1 MASSRPATAATKG
14 AVAPDPR
21 FFFLGGGVL
30 AVLGVASLVWLYALG
45 LAGSP
50 LTELLPLLKK
60 DFSYVAMPGVLFLLA
75 GVPLFLAAMFRGARW
90 SARDRTFWQG
100 GSVAIDIGL
109 TPLPAVLLWSL
120 VPIAAYVPLIP
131 LPVLAE
137 TSAGDFGDTV
147 RGASPEFWTLVSI
160 YGFLAAGTVGVF
172 LASLLKRATYRR
184 LAAAHTG
191 VRPADT
197 VNGGSTFWRLVA
209 TQWRAETFLSFIGFG
224 LFGVLPL
231 LWHDSLAGQKPF
243 DDTALVVLSSV
254 AAGCTVLAVVTVLN
268 AWRSGDPYGL
278 AESVA

>member
-1 MASSRPATAATKG
+1 MASSKPAAPAKKG
-14 AVAPDPR
+14 AAAPDPR
-21 FFFLGGGVL
+21 LFFLGGGVL
-30 AVLGVASLVWLYALG
+30 AALGVASLAWLYALG

-50 LTELLPLLKK
+50 MTELLPVLKK
-60 DFSYVAMPGVLFLLA
+60 DFNYVAMPGVLFLLA
-75 GVPLFLAAMFRGARW
+75 GVPLFLAVMFRGARW

-109 TPLPAVLLWSL
+109 TPLPAVLLWLL

-131 LPVLAE
+131 VPVLAE
-137 TSAGDFGDTV
+137 TSTGGFGDIV

-184 LAAAHTG
+184 LAAAHAG
-191 VRPADT
+191 ARRADT

-224 LFGVLPL
+224 LLGALPL
-231 LWHDSLAGQKPF
+231 LWHDALDGQKAF

-254 AAGCTVLAVVTVLN
+254 AAGCVVLSVVTVLN